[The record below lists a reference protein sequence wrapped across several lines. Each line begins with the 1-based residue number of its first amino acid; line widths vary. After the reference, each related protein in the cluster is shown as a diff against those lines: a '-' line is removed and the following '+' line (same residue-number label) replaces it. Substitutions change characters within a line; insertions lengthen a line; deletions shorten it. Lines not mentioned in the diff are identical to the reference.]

1 MSDPFSTDTFTDAP
15 RPEVPGQCQQLPEWL
30 QLRLIRRD
38 EHITWVRGPRHNPQ
52 WERYVTHP
60 ALFLAALAVG
70 AACVGLG
77 RLGAGTWAA
86 MPVLP
91 ALAGGLIAVGSV
103 FVLAFSNAYFTRL
116 VVTDSRLLILQGYE
130 VCRSWAINDLP
141 RSLIRYTMPAGGTES
156 RTVDLDALRTM
167 LGGSSDQFTDAK
179 TILDLG
185 KRLDGIKGKEGG
197 RP

>member
-1 MSDPFSTDTFTDAP
+1 
-15 RPEVPGQCQQLPEWL
+15 L
-30 QLRLIRRD
+30 QRRLIRRD
-38 EHITWVRGPRHNPQ
+38 EHITWVRGPHYNPS
-52 WERYVTHP
+52 WERYLTHP
-60 ALFLAALAVG
+60 GLFLAALAVG

-77 RLGAGTWAA
+77 RLAGGTWGA

-91 ALAGGLIAVGSV
+91 ALVGGLIAVGSV

-130 VCRSWAINDLP
+130 VCKSWGINDLP
-141 RSLIRYTMPAGGTES
+141 RSLIRYTMPAGGAES
-156 RTVDLDALRTM
+156 RSVDLDALRTL
-167 LGGSSDQFTDAK
+167 LGSSSDQFTDAK

-185 KRLDGIKGKEGG
+185 KRLDGIKAKEGG